1 MYPGRASC
9 AVNAPTSKEI
19 QLSTPGLL
27 QQPTLASIQRSDIE
41 ADARI
46 TTITAAL
53 RAVAEYPV
61 KPDNSHG
68 VIVLDGRGGAKR
80 LSYPALWSA
89 ARVAAAGLQQRGLKD
104 GARVLLLLSTSEEY
118 VISLCGALLLGAI
131 PCTVAAPTT
140 RSKADEALRYLG
152 YIYDK
157 LDPALIIA
165 PAHLQATLQEHPGI
179 EAQRVVTADEVRGG
193 APLAIDALPTI
204 SAEQP
209 LHIQLTSGTTNKPK
223 GVVLT
228 HHNVVQNVQAIA
240 RAVDF
245 VPSTDSG
252 LSWLPLYHD
261 MGFIQL
267 LMAIY
272 YQSSIVLMT
281 PTSFLRDPLSW
292 LHNIGRYGVSI
303 TAAPTFAYSLCLR
316 KFDPGKLTGLNLSA
330 WRRSFVGA
338 EPVPLGILQQFTDT
352 YRPYGLHDD
361 TIFPSYGMAETVL
374 MTSGPTDL
382 SHNPRH
388 VFGSVACDRIDAELL
403 RTQGR
408 AVPSRNDDGSSTG
421 PSPIEVLG
429 MGPAAKGLEIVV
441 QDEQGQIVED
451 RAVGEICV
459 RGTSLMQGYFRDPE
473 ATALAVRDGYYH
485 TGDRGYLVDGELY
498 VLGRIKE
505 LIIVRGRNY
514 QPFDIEA
521 VIEEHEAVRK
531 GYAVVFGVYNAEQG
545 TDDMVAVIETKVP
558 ATEHPLLTQQI
569 QQSLQTIFGF
579 RAHEIVFVR
588 HGTIPRTTSG
598 KPQRVLSKEWYE
610 QGKFKA

>member
-1 MYPGRASC
+1 MPD
-9 AVNAPTSKEI
+9 
-19 QLSTPGLL
+19 LL
-27 QQPTLASIQRSDIE
+27 RQPTIASIQRSDIE
-41 ADARI
+41 ADPRI

-61 KPDNSHG
+61 NPENSHG

-80 LSYPALWSA
+80 LSYPELWSA
-89 ARVAAAGLQQRGLKD
+89 ARTVAAGLRQRGLKA
-104 GARVLLLLSTSEEY
+104 GARVLLLLPTSEEY
-118 VISLCGALLLGAI
+118 VVTLCGALLLGTM

-157 LDPALIIA
+157 LDPALILV
-165 PAHLQATLQEHPGI
+165 PEHLQATLQEHPGI
-179 EAQRVVTADEVRGG
+179 DAHRVVTADDVRGE
-193 APLAIDALPTI
+193 APLATGALPMI
-204 SAEQP
+204 RAEQP

-228 HHNVVQNVQAIA
+228 HHNVIQNVQAIA

-272 YQSSIVLMT
+272 YQSSMVLMT

-292 LHNIGRYGVSI
+292 LHNIGRYRVSI

-316 KFDPGKLTGLNLSA
+316 KFDPGKLTGLDLGA

-361 TIFPSYGMAETVL
+361 TIYPSYGMAETVL
-374 MTSGPTDL
+374 ITSGPTDL

-388 VFGSVACDRIDAELL
+388 VFGFVACDRIDPELL

-408 AVPSRNDDGSSTG
+408 AVPSPNDDMSS
-421 PSPIEVLG
+421 PRSIEILG
-429 MGPAAKGLEIVV
+429 MGPPVKGLEIVV
-441 QDEQGQIVED
+441 QDEQGQVVED
-451 RAVGEICV
+451 RVVGEICV
-459 RGTSLMQGYFRDPE
+459 RGTSLMQGYFQDAE
-473 ATALAVRDGYYH
+473 ATTLAVRDGYYH

-545 TDDMVAVIETKVP
+545 TDDMVAVIETKVAP
-558 ATEHPLLTQQI
+558 EERPPMAQQI

-579 RAHEIVFVR
+579 RAHEIIFVR